1 MAARERAGPVMVA
14 TDAIGKY
21 FTCSTQSLIDL
32 KRIGKLVLV
41 HVPVTEDV
49 YVLATGS
56 LQNGGTRYE

>member
-1 MAARERAGPVMVA
+1 MAARERAGPAMVA
-14 TDAIGKY
+14 IDFIGKY

-49 YVLATGS
+49 YVLAST
-56 LQNGGTRYE
+56 QNGGASMYK

>member
-1 MAARERAGPVMVA
+1 MAARERAGPAMVA
-14 TDAIGKY
+14 IDFIGKY

-49 YVLATGS
+49 YVLATG
-56 LQNGGTRYE
+56 